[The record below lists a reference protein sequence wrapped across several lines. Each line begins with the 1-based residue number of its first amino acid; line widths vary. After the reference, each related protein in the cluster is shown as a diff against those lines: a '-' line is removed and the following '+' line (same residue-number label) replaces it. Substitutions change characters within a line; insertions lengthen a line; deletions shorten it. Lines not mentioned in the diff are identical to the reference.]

1 MSIAVTATTT
11 KSRSGGSL
19 FVRTIMI
26 GLLLFGSAKGGSGK
40 PGLTKPSA
48 QASFRGDKNEKNPDS
63 DVHPYLED
71 APKQLTKH
79 VPELKGFHPS
89 TDQQALPLILKK
101 TGERVDE
108 FLDGVVD
115 LVAHE
120 EIKQE
125 RNGIRSAGK
134 PAQDNY
140 LILRH
145 GEGAQAGFDEFR
157 MDEEGNRLDA
167 SPRRG
172 FLITSGFALTCMQ
185 FSSALQPASTFRY
198 LGDQKIAKRDT
209 YVVAFAQMSGET
221 GLEVTLRGS
230 GGSEVHMELQGIA
243 WVDKENFHILR
254 MRTDLLAPEPKAGLD
269 AQTTKVDFGEVRL
282 QDLATPLWLPQ
293 DVVVY
298 LKLGP
303 VLNRPFEVEFKNA
316 HRYTNYRRYRVSTK
330 MVAPQ

>member
-1 MSIAVTATTT
+1 MSIAVRVRTT
-11 KSRSGGSL
+11 KSHPSRSL
-19 FVRTIMI
+19 LVRAAMA
-26 GLLLFGSAKGGSGK
+26 GFFLLSWSNGGSGK
-40 PGLTKPSA
+40 TGLTKRSA
-48 QASFRGDKNEKNPDS
+48 QAPFQEDKNEKNS
-63 DVHPYLED
+63 DLEVHPYLED

-79 VPELKGFHPS
+79 IPELKGFHPAM
-89 TDQQALPLILKK
+89 DQQSLPMILKK
-101 TGERVDE
+101 TGQRVDE

-115 LVAHE
+115 LVAQE

-134 PAQDNY
+134 PVQDNY

-145 GEGAQAGFDEFR
+145 GEGDQAGFDEFR
-157 MDEEGNRLDA
+157 MDEGGNRLDA

-185 FSSALQPASTFRY
+185 FSSALQLASTFRY
-198 LGDQKIAKRDT
+198 LGDQKIAKRDA

-254 MRTDLLAPEPKAGLD
+254 MRTDLLAPQPTAGLD
-269 AQTTKVDFGEVRL
+269 AQTTKVNFGEVRL
-282 QDLATPLWLPQ
+282 QDVATPLWLPQ
-293 DVVVY
+293 DVVVF

-303 VLNRPFEVEFKNA
+303 VLNRPFEVEFKNV
-316 HRYTNYRRYRVSTK
+316 HHYTNYRRYRVSTK
-330 MVAPQ
+330 IVAPQ